1 MPLLRFRRRA
11 RSTPSG
17 IGADLHSRRLN
28 TELGTEANRD
38 NRELASVGSITE
50 QKAALRMQMRKQRKA
65 IPLAQ
70 RHKAARE
77 LARQFHRYRVLQRAR
92 HVAVYLAMG
101 SELDTGPLIA
111 RLLRRGVRVYAP
123 QLQSGHRMRF
133 LKLRR
138 MVGGNWQPTGRPQK
152 LRQPAIGRAR
162 SLRRIDLVLLP
173 LLAYDPVGHRLGQG
187 GGYYDRALASP
198 QRGLMTVGLAYRRQS
213 VAAIPV
219 EAHDSPLRGMLEIV
233 V

>member
-11 RSTPSG
+11 RSAPSG
-17 IGADLHSRRLN
+17 IGADLHSRRLD

-38 NRELASVGSITE
+38 NHELASVGSITE

-111 RLLRRGVRVYAP
+111 RLLQRGVAVYAP
-123 QLQSGHRMRF
+123 RLVRNHNMRFISLPKRVGSPRRMRPHQHGM
-133 LKLRR
+133 REPR
-138 MVGGNWQPTGRPQK
+138 C
-152 LRQPAIGRAR
+152 GRAR
-162 SLRRIDLVLLP
+162 PVRQMDAMLLP
-173 LLAYDPVGHRLGQG
+173 LLAYDQKGNRLGQG
-187 GGYYDRALASP
+187 GGYYDRALE
-198 QRGLMTVGLAYRRQS
+198 RRTLGTLTVGLGY
-213 VAAIPV
+213 AAQCVQQIPRGGF
-219 EAHDSPLRGMLEIV
+219 DIPLCALLTPR
-233 V
+233 